1 MACYRNLVLGSM
13 LLVLNFSSY
22 TSNLVTVFSS
32 INEADAKVSEHCIRL
47 LDFVDNFM
55 FLTIVSDYVINYCKI
70 FSDI

>member
-32 INEADAKVSEHCIRL
+32 INEADAEVSEHCIS
-47 LDFVDNFM
+47 FGF
-55 FLTIVSDYVINYCKI
+55 CG
-70 FSDI
+70 